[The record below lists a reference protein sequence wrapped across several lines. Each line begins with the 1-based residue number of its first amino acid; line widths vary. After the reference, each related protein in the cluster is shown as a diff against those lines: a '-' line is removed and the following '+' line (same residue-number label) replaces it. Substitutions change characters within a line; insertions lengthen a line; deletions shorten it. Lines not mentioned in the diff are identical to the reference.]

1 MDKETDYGS
10 DYKLRNDFYLVK
22 KDDDKIETNVI
33 KNSTDKAIDGSIV
46 GKVEVILNG
55 EVIGSRNL
63 YYEKVSVTKDKSFL
77 SKLVDFLKFWWDMI
91 NKIWF
96 LLIALGIGYSFIS
109 GNASMGDVILDS
121 SFSAYDLLLSI
132 GPLIVLWSGV
142 MNIASKSGLLSKF
155 SRLLSPLLKKIMPSV
170 KNDKAM
176 EYISSNIA
184 ANMLGLGSV
193 ATPAGLKAMK
203 ELDKENKTKGRASDA
218 MITFLVLNTSG
229 VTIIPMTVI
238 ALRKAYG
245 SVNPMSIIV
254 PSLIATTV
262 SSISG
267 LLLDY
272 VIRRKNVK

>member
-1 MDKETDYGS
+1 
-10 DYKLRNDFYLVK
+10 
-22 KDDDKIETNVI
+22 
-33 KNSTDKAIDGSIV
+33 
-46 GKVEVILNG
+46 
-55 EVIGSRNL
+55 
-63 YYEKVSVTKDKSFL
+63 
-77 SKLVDFLKFWWDMI
+77 MI

-109 GNASMGDVILDS
+109 GNASMGDVILES

-142 MNIASKSGLLSKF
+142 MNIASKSGLLNKF
-155 SRLLSPLLKKIMPSV
+155 SKLLSPFLKKIMPSV

-203 ELDKENKTKGRASDA
+203 ELQEENKEKSRASDA

-262 SSISG
+262 SSVCG

-272 VIRRKNVK
+272 VIRRKNAK

>member
-1 MDKETDYGS
+1 
-10 DYKLRNDFYLVK
+10 
-22 KDDDKIETNVI
+22 
-33 KNSTDKAIDGSIV
+33 
-46 GKVEVILNG
+46 
-55 EVIGSRNL
+55 
-63 YYEKVSVTKDKSFL
+63 
-77 SKLVDFLKFWWDMI
+77 MI

-109 GNASMGDVILDS
+109 GTSMGDIILDS

-142 MNIASKSGLLSKF
+142 MNVASKSGLLSKF
-155 SRLLSPLLKKIMPSV
+155 SKVLSPLLKKIMPSV

-203 ELDKENKTKGRASDA
+203 ELDKENKTKGYASDA

-245 SVNPMSIIV
+245 SINPMNIIL
-254 PSLIATTV
+254 PSLIATSV

-272 VIRRKNVK
+272 VIRRRNAK